1 MIFKPWDIVV
11 VPFPFVDKAASKS
24 RPALVLSDEK
34 FNKEGLVVL
43 VMITTAFK
51 SRHTFDIPIRNL
63 KPTGLNVSSVIRWKV
78 FSLDLPIIKNK
89 IGSLS
94 DTDQKKCII
103 AMNSI
108 FPNWPMTT
116 TPDVFSASLPKVPV
130 RRNWNA
136 GGKRREASPKQ
147 PEAIS

>member
-11 VPFPFVDKAASKS
+11 VPFPFADKAASKS

-108 FPNWPMTT
+108 FTH
-116 TPDVFSASLPKVPV
+116 
-130 RRNWNA
+130 
-136 GGKRREASPKQ
+136 
-147 PEAIS
+147 